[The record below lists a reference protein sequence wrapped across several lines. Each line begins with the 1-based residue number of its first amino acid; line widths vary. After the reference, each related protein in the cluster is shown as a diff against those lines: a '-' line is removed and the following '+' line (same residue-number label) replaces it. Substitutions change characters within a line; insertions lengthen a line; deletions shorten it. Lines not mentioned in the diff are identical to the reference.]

1 MTPRQ
6 LLVLEAIEDYW
17 AEQHCGPSLE
27 AIANKVGVSS
37 RSTIHSIVKRLHEDG
52 WITMQPKRWR
62 TMMSTRN
69 SPLSQHQEKVEV
81 VEKKVEPEKPKV
93 IHKTVAPEHKPNI
106 TTQEKKFRAELPPKE
121 EKKVAAAELTTE
133 ERKKEWLA
141 RMKESSD
148 EINKVLKNT

>member
-27 AIANKVGVSS
+27 AIAKKVGVSS

-69 SPLSQHQEKVEV
+69 SPLKAEPEKVEV

-93 IHKTVAPEHKPNI
+93 IHRTVAPEHKPV
-106 TTQEKKFRAELPPKE
+106 AEM
-121 EKKVAAAELTTE
+121 TTE

-148 EINKVLKNT
+148 EINKILKNT

>member
-1 MTPRQ
+1 
-6 LLVLEAIEDYW
+6 
-17 AEQHCGPSLE
+17 
-27 AIANKVGVSS
+27 
-37 RSTIHSIVKRLHEDG
+37 
-52 WITMQPKRWR
+52 
-62 TMMSTRN
+62 MSTRN
-69 SPLSQHQEKVEV
+69 SPLKQHQEKVEV